1 MCVSVRKSASIR
13 NKRTAIDL
21 AVIKADLLETS
32 GTIRWIDTRAMIADP
47 LTKIHPAAYLRYV
60 MGSGRW
66 SIVEEGTA
74 LQRKAIER
82 GERLHQVM
90 HLMFC

>member
-1 MCVSVRKSASIR
+1 
-13 NKRTAIDL
+13 
-21 AVIKADLLETS
+21 
-32 GTIRWIDTRAMIADP
+32 MIADP